1 MDLLQRLLGLCLPTL
16 RIRPQW
22 RSDWERRDQHAFLTA
37 ARVLL
42 ALSAIAY
49 FLHLVYIDPALPLD
63 RTKNWQ
69 LIRIIPMSTALAGLV
84 GTFIPF
90 IAHGWLARLMLVVF
104 GVSVVWTQSYSMM
117 WHPAVH
123 YAYSIV
129 MTLIPA
135 VVLRLSVIPTAIY
148 MLCGYAIQYS
158 AWLGRP
164 DEFFYIFSA
173 AVVGLVVAAAF
184 RSRMHI
190 EVSAFIAEREN
201 LEAQAKLIQAELE
214 MSEQIRAFLPKE
226 IFTRF
231 SRLRSRQRFT
241 ALQAIDEVLR
251 SRRENVTC
259 LHSDIRG
266 FTKLTKRSLEFVKE
280 EAVPDIRAGTEV
292 VETFGGI
299 PRLIGDLLFAYFD
312 GDAER
317 GLLRGLS
324 CALELSRK
332 HASSIEFQRDEKRVR
347 RFVLV
352 SYGEAVVGNIGGSDS
367 SRDIT
372 VLGNPANILSRIDP
386 LTKEPGLKDKL
397 SHADIILTNDAFQVL
412 SKTVQLSATRLE
424 LSPLGMRIRDFEEE
438 QTLWVVKSD
447 EKNRTLVE
455 NALEAQ
461 GWRQG
466 MDSDIWEDSYAAFSI
481 G

>member
-1 MDLLQRLLGLCLPTL
+1 MDWVQRFLGVCFPTL

-22 RSDWERRDQHAFLTA
+22 RSDWDQRDQHAFLIG
-37 ARVLL
+37 ARVLYV
-42 ALSAIAY
+42 LSAIAY
-49 FLHLVYIDPALPLD
+49 FFHLAYIDPNLPLD
-63 RTKNWQ
+63 RSKPWA
-69 LIRIIPMSTALAGLV
+69 LIRIVPMTLATLGFA
-84 GTFIPF
+84 GTFVPF
-90 IAHGWLARLMLVVF
+90 IAHGRAARAMMLAF
-104 GVSVVWTQSYSMM
+104 GVSCVWTQAYSMS

-129 MTLIPA
+129 LALIPA
-135 VVLRLSVIPTAIY
+135 VVLRLSVLPTTAY
-148 MLCGYAIQYS
+148 MFLAYAVQYWS
-158 AWLGRP
+158 WQRRP
-164 DEFFYIFSA
+164 EELLYIVSA
-173 AVVGLVVAAAF
+173 AVVGIVMAAAF
-184 RSRMHI
+184 RSRMHV

-201 LEAQAKLIQAELE
+201 LEAQARLIQAELE

-231 SRLRSRQRFT
+231 SRLRQRQRFT

-251 SRRENVTC
+251 SRREKVTC

-266 FTKLTKRSLEFVKE
+266 FTRLTKRSLQFVKD

-292 VETFGGI
+292 VESFGGI

-312 GDAER
+312 GDGER
-317 GLLRGLS
+317 GLLRGLN

-332 HASSIEFQRDEKRVR
+332 HAHAIALSGEGKQVR
-347 RFVLV
+347 RFVLL

-386 LTKEPGLKDKL
+386 LTKDPSLKDRL
-397 SHADIILTNDAFQVL
+397 SHADVILTEEAFRVVSRLAQVEA
-412 SKTVQLSATRLE
+412 VRLE
-424 LSPLGMRIRDFEEE
+424 LAPLGVRIRDFEEE
-438 QTLWVVKSD
+438 EALWLVKSTELNLKRVVD
-447 EKNRTLVE
+447 
-455 NALEAQ
+455 ALEAQ
-461 GWRQG
+461 GWRPG